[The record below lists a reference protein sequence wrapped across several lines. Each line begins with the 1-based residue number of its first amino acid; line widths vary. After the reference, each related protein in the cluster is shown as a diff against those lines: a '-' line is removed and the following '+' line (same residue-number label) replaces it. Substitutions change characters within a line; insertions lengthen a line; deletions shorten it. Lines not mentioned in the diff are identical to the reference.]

1 MQRRE
6 GTREVSA
13 GDALVAAI
21 ADAVLDRLEKRIG
34 ERQRVFSLEEAAE
47 YLGMTPDALQHRAG
61 IDIPCLAGERA
72 RRRLRF
78 DKRDLDRWI
87 DRQGREGL

>member
-1 MQRRE
+1 L
-6 GTREVSA
+6 SA

-34 ERQRVFSLEEAAE
+34 DRQRVFSLEEAAE
-47 YLGMTPDALQHRAG
+47 YLGMSPDALRLRAG